1 MLSLC
6 IFCTHSQEDT
16 TICISREEFRNALKW
31 ASYGV
36 ECDTLIQGY
45 IVKDSLKEEI
55 IELQRDQIEKDQ
67 IIKSSLYTS
76 NQRLK
81 GGVYGLGG
89 LSLVLLFVSVLK

>member
-1 MLSLC
+1 MVC
-6 IFCTHSQEDT
+6 GIFYTHSQEDT
-16 TICISREEFRNALKW
+16 TTISVNREEFRNALKW

-55 IELQRDQIEKDQ
+55 ISLQKDQIEKDQ

-81 GGVYGLGG
+81 VGVYGLGG